1 MSAALSHLIL
11 ESTPAGILC
20 LDLDQRII
28 FANPSAARML
38 ASGVVEDVVGQPIR
52 TYIQFF
58 GSTTPDEVCWR
69 DDGSSFPIEYETV
82 PLAEAVQHIGV
93 VVTFRD
99 ITERQAAER
108 LKDELIS
115 VVSHELRTPLTSIR
129 SALGLVAGGHF
140 GRLADKG
147 QRMLDIAVSN
157 TDRLI
162 RLVSDI
168 LDLERVESAQIVMRS
183 VSSDAGELM
192 IQAADSVR
200 ALAEQ
205 VGITVEV
212 LPNDAQVWA
221 DPDRL
226 LQVLTNLLSNAIKF
240 SRPGGG
246 SVWLDAEHSQGE
258 IVFRVRDEGRG
269 IPPDK
274 LETIFERFTQVDE
287 GDAREKGGAGL
298 GLAICRSIVT
308 QHGGQIWAESTF
320 GAGTTMCVALP
331 SKETEA
337 RVPSVLPTADDGNH
351 PGAAAA

>member
-1 MSAALSHLIL
+1 MSPALSRLIL
-11 ESTPAGILC
+11 ESTPAGIVC
-20 LDLDQRII
+20 LDLEERIV

-38 ASGVVEDVVGQPIR
+38 ASGVTEDVVGQPIR

-58 GSTTPDEVCWR
+58 GATPNDLCWR
-69 DDGSSFPIEYETV
+69 DDGSSFPIEYESAPIAQDGQLV
-82 PLAEAVQHIGV
+82 GV

-129 SALGLVAGGHF
+129 SALGLLAGGHF
-140 GRLADKG
+140 GGLAHKG
-147 QRMLDIAVSN
+147 QRMLDIAVTN

-162 RLVSDI
+162 RLVGDI
-168 LDLERVESAQIVMRS
+168 LDLDRVDSGQIVMRRA
-183 VSSDAGELM
+183 VCDAGELM
-192 IQAADSVR
+192 TEAADGVR
-200 ALAEQ
+200 ALAEG

-212 LPNDAQVWA
+212 LPGTGQVWG

-246 SVWLDAEHSQGE
+246 SVWLDAEHSPGE
-258 IVFRVRDEGRG
+258 MVFRVRDEGRG
-269 IPPDK
+269 IPADK
-274 LETIFERFTQVDE
+274 LESIFERFTQVED

-298 GLAICRSIVT
+298 GLAISRGIVS
-308 QHGGQIWAESTF
+308 QHGGQIWAESTV

-331 SKETEA
+331 STDA
-337 RVPSVLPTADDGNH
+337 RVRMMPMSQRRVEESACTEFR
-351 PGAAAA
+351 

>member
-1 MSAALSHLIL
+1 MSPALSRLIL
-11 ESTPAGILC
+11 ESTPAGIVC
-20 LDLDQRII
+20 LDLEERII

-58 GSTTPDEVCWR
+58 GANPNELCWR
-69 DDGSSFPIEYETV
+69 DDGSSFPIEYERA
-82 PLAEAVQHIGV
+82 PIAEHGQPIGV

-99 ITERQAAER
+99 VTERQAAER

-129 SALGLVAGGHF
+129 SALGLLAGGHL

-147 QRMLDIAVSN
+147 QRMLDIAVTN

-168 LDLERVESAQIVMRS
+168 LDLERVDSAQIVMRR
-183 VSSDAGELM
+183 VACDAGELM
-192 IQAADSVR
+192 TQAADGVR

-205 VGITVEV
+205 MGITVEV
-212 LPNDAQVWA
+212 LPGDAQVWG

-246 SVWLDAEHSQGE
+246 SVWLDAEHSPAE

-274 LETIFERFTQVDE
+274 LETIFERFTQVDDS
-287 GDAREKGGAGL
+287 DAREKGGAGL
-298 GLAICRSIVT
+298 GLAICRGIVT
-308 QHGGQIWAESTF
+308 QHGGQIWAESTL

-331 SKETEA
+331 CPDT
-337 RVPSVLPTADDGNH
+337 RMQRPSLLPTSEQDLRPD
-351 PGAAAA
+351 AAAA

>member
-1 MSAALSHLIL
+1 MSAALSRLIL
-11 ESTPAGILC
+11 ESTPTGIVC
-20 LDLDQRII
+20 LDLEDRII
-28 FANPSAARML
+28 FANPAAARML
-38 ASGVVEDVVGQPIR
+38 ASGVVEDVIGQPIR

-58 GSTTPDEVCWR
+58 GLTPDEVCWR
-69 DDGSSFPIEYETV
+69 DDGSSFPIEYESAPIV
-82 PLAEAVQHIGV
+82 EAGQSIGV
-93 VVTFRD
+93 VLTFRD
-99 ITERQAAER
+99 VTERKAAER

-129 SALGLVAGGHF
+129 SALGLLAGGHF

-147 QRMLDIAVSN
+147 QRMLDIAVTN
-157 TDRLI
+157 TDRLV

-168 LDLERVESAQIVMRS
+168 LDLERVDSAQVVMRS
-183 VSSDAGELM
+183 VSCNAGQLM
-192 IQAADSVR
+192 AQAADGVR

-205 VGITVEV
+205 MGITVEV
-212 LPNDAQVWA
+212 LPNGAHVWG

-246 SVWLDAEHSQGE
+246 SVWLDAELAPGE
-258 IVFRVRDEGRG
+258 LVFRVRDEGRG
-269 IPPDK
+269 IPHDK

-287 GDAREKGGAGL
+287 ADAREKGGAGL
-298 GLAICRSIVT
+298 GLAICRSIVM

-331 SKETEA
+331 SQATER
-337 RVPSVLPTADDGNH
+337 RVPSVLPATDEGDPADAE
-351 PGAAAA
+351 AA